1 MRALSFPALRLGTA
15 PALPERSLAK
25 ATAPSPAAL
34 PPGPPGYRPFE
45 PEALGLSP
53 GWRLTSYGELRG

>member
-1 MRALSFPALRLGTA
+1 MAALAGSPSA
-15 PALPERSLAK
+15 ALPSLAA
-25 ATAPSPAAL
+25 ATSNPAPAL

-53 GWRLTSYGELRG
+53 GWRLTGYGELRG

>member
-1 MRALSFPALRLGTA
+1 MAALAGSPSAG
-15 PALPERSLAK
+15 LPSLA
-25 ATAPSPAAL
+25 AAAAAAAPSPV
-34 PPGPPGYRPFE
+34 GPPGYRPFE